1 MMEFVD
7 THTHLFVQEFDE
19 DRASAV
25 GRAVDAGVT
34 KLCLPSID
42 ETSYA
47 PIIEMCKRFPGVCY
61 GMLGLHPTEVG
72 DDYNEVLDRMY
83 GNLQKENPF
92 IAIGEIGID
101 LYWDDTRKKEQID
114 AFCRQLDWASEF
126 ALPVVIHSRSAF
138 EPLYDVMEKY
148 RSENIT
154 GVFHCFSGSED
165 EAQKLLSFE
174 GFYLGIG
181 GVVTYKK
188 SNLPAI
194 LEKVPLE
201 RVLLETD
208 SPYLAPVP
216 HRGKR
221 NESSYIPCIAGF
233 LANLYGCTVEHV
245 AEVTTANAYN
255 LFKKMR

>member
-1 MMEFVD
+1 MIEFVD

-19 DRASAV
+19 DRTAAV
-25 GRAVDAGVT
+25 GRALEAGVT

-47 PIIEMCKRFPGVCY
+47 PVMAMCRDFPGVCY
-61 GMLGLHPTEVG
+61 GMMGLHPTEVN

-83 GNLQKENPF
+83 EKLGKDNPF

-101 LYWDDTRKKEQID
+101 LYWDDTRKGEQID
-114 AFCRQLDWASEF
+114 AFCRQLDWAVE
-126 ALPVVIHSRSAF
+126 LGMPVAIHSRSAF
-138 EPLYDVMEKY
+138 ETLYDVMESY
-148 RSENIT
+148 RSKALT
-154 GVFHCFSGSED
+154 GVFHCFSGT
-165 EAQKLLSFE
+165 EAEAHKLLSFD

-188 SNLPAI
+188 SNLPDI
-194 LEKVPLE
+194 LKTVPLE
-201 RVLLETD
+201 RLLLETD

-216 HRGKR
+216 YRGKR
-221 NESSYIPCIAGF
+221 NESSYVPCVAAF
-233 LANLYGCTVEHV
+233 LAALHGISVEEV
-245 AEVTTANAYN
+245 ARVTTENAYN